1 MEDEKEQLIKRVER
15 LKRKVESH
23 PNSTTMM
30 NVARNLRLERDREK
44 KLAEQRQ
51 EQSTLIQHEDQ
62 RIRRLQSQLNDTRQA
77 AVGANPEG
85 NK

>member
-1 MEDEKEQLIKRVER
+1 M
-15 LKRKVESH
+15 ESH

-51 EQSTLIQHEDQ
+51 EQSTLVSSVESTKSKAEMSVFKMHMLFWLSFNFEYFMFTYI
-62 RIRRLQSQLNDTRQA
+62 
-77 AVGANPEG
+77 
-85 NK
+85 